1 METALY
7 KVAAKKS
14 TEALE
19 FWETSMKND
28 KSIWT
33 IAAPASAAIGFQLV
47 CFWCAG
53 ALNRGH
59 SAFHLSRNPNGQIR
73 LTAPRRAAKREE
85 GRGMG
90 KYMTKC
96 GKGAGELSVMEV
108 TQVAGVTT
116 RARALAIASA
126 ADAAAVTAVPKRRKA
141 EVAPAPSELVQTSS
155 YIQLRSRRLVMT
167 GRREDL
173 PPPRNSLNSAFS
185 WATTEKVASRSS
197 SNASSDVMVEEP
209 VSRNEKKNSVEFEL
223 VPLSNCLIYYFLFF
237 RMARFW
243 SLLTARTSTVPDELG
258 RCLLVSSF
266 SPFRSLFAFNFASF
280 SSRCLDFRRE
290 ARHSSAARL
299 EGGDLESTARTTTTS
314 TRTTPTKSEIEE
326 FFDAAERDQALRF
339 ADKYNYDVI
348 NDVPLNGRF
357 RWVPIDL

>member
-1 METALY
+1 MSTRFAEST
-7 KVAAKKS
+7 VAEAVQWRPLDGHRTVSKAGSVRIVAGEESWDIRGSVVRRGSQSGTQRVPLVSKS
-14 TEALE
+14 QRP
-19 FWETSMKND
+19 D
-28 KSIWT
+28 
-33 IAAPASAAIGFQLV
+33 P
-47 CFWCAG
+47 
-53 ALNRGH
+53 
-59 SAFHLSRNPNGQIR
+59 PNGAVSGR
-73 LTAPRRAAKREE
+73 KARRAAKREE
-85 GRGMG
+85 GQGMG

-126 ADAAAVTAVPKRRKA
+126 ADAAAATAVPKRRKA

-167 GRREDL
+167 GDL

-209 VSRNEKKNSVEFEL
+209 V
-223 VPLSNCLIYYFLFF
+223 
-237 RMARFW
+237 M
-243 SLLTARTSTVPDELG
+243 PDELG

-280 SSRCLDFRRE
+280 SSRCLNFRRE

-314 TRTTPTKSEIEE
+314 TSTTPTKSEIEE

>member
-1 METALY
+1 
-7 KVAAKKS
+7 
-14 TEALE
+14 
-19 FWETSMKND
+19 
-28 KSIWT
+28 
-33 IAAPASAAIGFQLV
+33 
-47 CFWCAG
+47 
-53 ALNRGH
+53 
-59 SAFHLSRNPNGQIR
+59 
-73 LTAPRRAAKREE
+73 
-85 GRGMG
+85 MG

-126 ADAAAVTAVPKRRKA
+126 ADAAAATAVPKRRKA

-167 GRREDL
+167 GDL

-209 VSRNEKKNSVEFEL
+209 DGEILES
-223 VPLSNCLIYYFLFF
+223 SNCKDIDS
-237 RMARFW
+237 AR
-243 SLLTARTSTVPDELG
+243 RT
-258 RCLLVSSF
+258 
-266 SPFRSLFAFNFASF
+266 
-280 SSRCLDFRRE
+280 RRE

-314 TRTTPTKSEIEE
+314 TSTTPTKSEIEE